1 MDFSVIFPGLAFLLG
16 LIASVYLFI
25 EWLRHG
31 RRPRFLLYWAIGLF
45 LMYWF
50 QVPVILTNLG
60 KVIIQSDF
68 NFFFA
73 LIFPIT
79 FVALVL
85 IYWGALDAIGIRLR
99 PKIKMLFFA
108 WFLFA
113 LAFFIQQFIVQEGVI
128 QEYALP
134 LVGNIAFYLP
144 IRMLIILTL
153 AWWLWKS
160 RNKTIYGIL
169 GASAIIGE
177 SVLGLTRNFLIV
189 KNVLAYPPE
198 FWYVVLAG
206 LDIFFILQ
214 TASIILLSMGL
225 FFFHF
230 RQFHG
235 HILKH
240 GEGKQQ
246 NNVTRNT
253 QTR

>member
-1 MDFSVIFPGLAFLLG
+1 MDFSVIFPGLAFVLG
-16 LIASVYLFI
+16 LLVSAYLFI
-25 EWLRHG
+25 EWLRHN
-31 RRPRFLLYWAIGLF
+31 RRPWFLLYWALALF

-60 KVIIQSDF
+60 KTIVQSDF

-73 LIFPIT
+73 ITLPIT
-79 FVALVL
+79 FVALVFV
-85 IYWGALDAIGIRLR
+85 YWGALNIIGIQVSK
-99 PKIKMLFFA
+99 KIKLLFLA

-113 LAFFIQQFIVQEGVI
+113 LAFFVQQFVVQGGVI
-128 QEYALP
+128 QEYSLP
-134 LVGNIAFYLP
+134 LVGNIGFYLP
-144 IRMLIILTL
+144 IRLLIIFVL
-153 AWWLWKS
+153 ARWLWQAS
-160 RNKTIYGIL
+160 NKTIYGVL

-214 TASIILLSMGL
+214 TASIILLAIGF

-230 RQFHG
+230 RQFHD
-235 HILKH
+235 HILPK
-240 GEGKQQ
+240 
-246 NNVTRNT
+246 T
-253 QTR
+253 